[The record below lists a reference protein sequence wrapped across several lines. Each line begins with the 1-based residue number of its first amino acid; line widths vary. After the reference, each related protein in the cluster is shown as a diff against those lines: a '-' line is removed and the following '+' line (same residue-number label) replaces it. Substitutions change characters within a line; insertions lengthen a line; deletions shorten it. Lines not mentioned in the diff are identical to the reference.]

1 MGNVIT
7 KALKGAF
14 VPAEQPQLE
23 TNVSQVVSD
32 DAGEVSPAFDKALRA
47 ATAAFRETFIAG
59 LGKDETFHNEFF
71 KPNSDSKRRFY
82 ALMADYATGEMLRL
96 SSRFAKPR

>member
-1 MGNVIT
+1 MGNPLT

-14 VPAEQPQLE
+14 VSSVGEQLE
-23 TNVSQVVSD
+23 TNEAQVISD
-32 DAGEVSPAFDKALRA
+32 DSGEVSPAFDKALRA

-71 KPNSDSKRRFY
+71 KPNSDNKRKFY
-82 ALMADYATGEMLRL
+82 GLMADYATGEMLRL
-96 SSRFAKPR
+96 STRFSKPR